1 MAASIMDHRWITQPN
16 KMTHNR
22 MDKTNM
28 NPARIHRPCNNCPRP
43 GMKKLHKAAITFPAE
58 PRPIIFSYHAFAIDK
73 QFHADFVPSSA
84 GIGKSMLKCLYIGL
98 RGSFFTCEPG
108 TAHNEMVVVVSGV
121 TTKSGEFHQP
131 GTSVDAT
138 PGYPNHQIEC
148 GLKLSD
154 VYCHATFVSPPK
166 RNQ

>member
-43 GMKKLHKAAITFPAE
+43 GMKKLHKAAITFPDE
-58 PRPIIFSYHAFAIDK
+58 PRPIIFSYRAFAIDK
-73 QFHADFVPSSA
+73 QFHADFVPSYA

-98 RGSFFTCEPG
+98 HGSFLLANPVQHTMKWWLSLAEWPQKVANSTNRTQC
-108 TAHNEMVVVVSGV
+108 
-121 TTKSGEFHQP
+121 
-131 GTSVDAT
+131 SV
-138 PGYPNHQIEC
+138 N
-148 GLKLSD
+148 
-154 VYCHATFVSPPK
+154 PK
-166 RNQ
+166 R